1 MTHGREQAAGKENKL
16 IKALKG
22 PTDRADAV
30 PTKEAQKQ
38 KGVAPL
44 ITTSIQATVKHG
56 AADGPPSFLP
66 RACITSIYMLKHLA
80 DKKG

>member
-30 PTKEAQKQ
+30 LTKEAQKQ
-38 KGVAPL
+38 KGVVPL

-56 AADGPPSFLP
+56 AGLP
-66 RACITSIYMLKHLA
+66 MARHLSCLAHVLHLSTCLSI
-80 DKKG
+80 